1 LHVVLGSAVVGAEL
15 ELGRAA
21 ACGIGG
27 FERGG
32 FFYDTTLHAGPTRN
46 DQSQRIV
53 GVAAAGPG
61 RSREGICAT
70 GFDCGQKAIIV
81 YEMYEMYEMYETAR
95 RLPFALGSGLRTRL
109 PRMKASAAQAA

>member
-53 GVAAAGPG
+53 GVAAAGHLCDW
-61 RSREGICAT
+61 SRLWTESNHCVG
-70 GFDCGQKAIIV
+70 DV
-81 YEMYEMYEMYETAR
+81 
-95 RLPFALGSGLRTRL
+95 
-109 PRMKASAAQAA
+109 

>member
-1 LHVVLGSAVVGAEL
+1 VVLGSAVVGAEL

-21 ACGIGG
+21 ACGIGIGG

-53 GVAAAGPG
+53 GAAAAGPG
-61 RSREGICAT
+61 RFREGICAT

-81 YEMYEMYEMYETAR
+81 YEMYEMYETAR